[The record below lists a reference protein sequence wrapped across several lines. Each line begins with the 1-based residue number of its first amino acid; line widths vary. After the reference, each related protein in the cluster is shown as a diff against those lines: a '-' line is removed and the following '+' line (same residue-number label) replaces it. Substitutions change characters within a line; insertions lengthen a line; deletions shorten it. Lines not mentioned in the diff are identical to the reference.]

1 MQTPKAERQQVMQFL
16 KQQVVK
22 NPYSCAEWRYRKA
35 AKAALVCLGAL
46 SVSADFCLRAVFPSA
61 RGEEFN
67 LMPAFSQCCHS
78 PGHRL
83 YQTPL
88 ISPAPFQ
95 GRSNR

>member
-46 SVSADFCLRAVFPSA
+46 SVSADFCLRAVFLSA
-61 RGEEFN
+61 RREEFN
-67 LMPAFSQCCHS
+67 LMPAFSQCSHS
-78 PGHRL
+78 LRSQLVPDAPDLARSTPGAL
-83 YQTPL
+83 
-88 ISPAPFQ
+88 
-95 GRSNR
+95 